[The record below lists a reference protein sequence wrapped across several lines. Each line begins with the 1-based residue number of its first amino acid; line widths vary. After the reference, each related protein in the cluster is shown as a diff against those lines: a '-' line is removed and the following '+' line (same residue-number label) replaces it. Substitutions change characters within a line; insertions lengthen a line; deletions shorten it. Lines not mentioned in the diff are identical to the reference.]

1 MRGKIISAHPITQH
15 AASHSQDNM
24 NTKGETEMSKIAYFA
39 AALVLFAPVAVATLM
54 QAAAIVA

>member
-1 MRGKIISAHPITQH
+1 MCAHPNARR

>member
-1 MRGKIISAHPITQH
+1 MPRKSIGAHPITAR